1 MDWKEYCELRK
12 PFDEKIREA
21 KAEIKKLDKE
31 YINEH
36 RVFQRGD
43 MVRII
48 TPKATRNA
56 VVVGYT
62 IGKNGRCIPTLAL
75 VRRGRSSVPN
85 FFHMHEFD
93 ESIVIEKV
101 EEEV

>member
-1 MDWKEYCELRK
+1 MRQ
-12 PFDEKIREA
+12 PFDEKIKEA
-21 KAEIKKLDKE
+21 EAEIKKLDEE

-62 IGKNGRCIPTLAL
+62 IGENGRCIPTLAL
-75 VRRGRSSVPN
+75 VRRGRASAPR
-85 FFHMHEFD
+85 FFRMHEVD
-93 ESIVIEKV
+93 ESIKIEKI

>member
-1 MDWKEYCELRK
+1 MNWKEYCELRQ
-12 PFDEKIREA
+12 PFDEKIKESE
-21 KAEIKKLDKE
+21 AEIKKLDEE

-62 IGKNGRCIPTLAL
+62 IGENGRCIPTLAL
-75 VRRGRSSVPN
+75 VRRGRASAPR
-85 FFHMHEFD
+85 FFRMHEVD
-93 ESIVIEKV
+93 ESIKIEKI

>member
-1 MDWKEYCELRK
+1 MNWNEYCKLRQ
-12 PFDEKIREA
+12 PFDEKIKEA
-21 KAEIKKLDKE
+21 EVEIKKLDEE

-62 IGKNGRCIPTLAL
+62 IGENGRCIPTLAL

-85 FFHMHEFD
+85 FFHMHEVD

>member
-1 MDWKEYCELRK
+1 MNWNEYCELRK
-12 PFDEKIREA
+12 PFDKQIRLA
-21 KAEIKKLDKE
+21 KAEIKKLDEE

-48 TPKATRNA
+48 TPKAKRTA

-62 IGKNGRCIPTLAL
+62 IGENGRCIPTLAL
-75 VRRGRSSVPN
+75 VRRGRASAPR
-85 FFHMHEFD
+85 FFRMHEVD
-93 ESIVIEKV
+93 ESIKIEKI
-101 EEEV
+101 EEQL